1 MADPHTPWQQALLGT
16 TPDIYQL
23 DSVAATREL
32 ALRMVSQA
40 SHSLDL
46 LTSDLEPAL
55 YDQAAFLEAF
65 KHLALKGKA
74 VRIRILLQ
82 DNSLVRNQGHRLVGL
97 IQRLPST
104 VELRK
109 PNPVFRDFPENF
121 LLVDSCGYLHR
132 KLLGRYQVT
141 ACCNDRLQVSQWE
154 DLFTEAWEA
163 GEPDRELARLH
174 L

>member
-1 MADPHTPWQQALLGT
+1 MTDSQTPIDQARLGE
-16 TPDIYQL
+16 TPDHYQL
-23 DSVAATREL
+23 HSVDETREL
-32 ALRMVSQA
+32 TLRMVGQA
-40 SHSLDL
+40 SHGLDL
-46 LTSDLEPAL
+46 LTADLEPAL
-55 YDQAAFLEAF
+55 YDQPVFVDVC
-65 KHLALKGKA
+65 KRLALKSKV

-82 DNSLVRNQGHRLVGL
+82 DNSLVRSQGHRLIEL

-109 PNPVFRDFPENF
+109 PDRVFQELQENF
-121 LLVDSCGYLHR
+121 LLVDDCGYLHR
-132 KLLGRYQVT
+132 KLIGRYQVS
-141 ACCNDRLQVSQWE
+141 ACCNDRLQVSQLE